1 MNNNSPLTFIKS
13 QLQSNYSWNII
24 LGILF
29 SIIGYIHPIFAI
41 IGGIVAIYLLVNA
54 YSIKNQLMLLQLGHQ
69 SNDDPKTDV
78 YLSHARGLMKIWW
91 WSFGI
96 SIVFSM
102 LFLNAPGALLI
113 SALIID
119 ITFVFIYLE
128 KEKSLKTDTP
138 FSLNDAMFI
147 KAKYPSGNIQNS

>member
-41 IGGIVAIYLLVNA
+41 MGGMVAIYLLVNA

-78 YLSHARGLMKIWW
+78 YLSHARGLIKIWW

-96 SIVFSM
+96 SIFFSM
-102 LFLNAPGALLI
+102 LCLNTPGALLI